1 MIDFDYI
8 ENGDCLELMKTL
20 PDKSIDIA
28 FTSPPY
34 NRKRN
39 DKYEHYDDTLNDYYG
54 FLVDVVEQLKR
65 IVKKHIIINIMPNY
79 YNKSDVYKFIG
90 TYADKIQQI
99 IIWQKSNPLPASG
112 NNITNAYE
120 FFIVI
125 GDTPLKANTTYV
137 KNVITT
143 AVNSDMPKEHRAVMK
158 KEVCEWFIKTFTKE
172 NDVIL
177 DPFLGI
183 GTTAV
188 CCTENNRHY
197 IGFEIIPEYYN
208 MACENLD
215 KVEGV

>member
-158 KEVCEWFIKTFTKE
+158 KEVCEWFIKNFTKE